1 MDESNFKVSDRFY
14 KSFRLVWMKKK
25 ALLSKNSREI
35 VYKLTRMIAFEYS
48 LWVSSPFL
56 KKNLCSRKPL
66 TRPSRRNWTTITLA
80 RVLTSWSLNR
90 RNQASKQLTLLSAIM
105 PEMYVYFSICIEKLY
120 LFFFS
125 FQTNAHWK
133 SLYSS
138 LSPSPFS
145 FHSFSLSHLENCC

>member
-105 PEMYVYFSICIEKLY
+105 PEMYVTSPFVSKSFIYFSFLFKLMHIENLSI
-120 LFFFS
+120 LL
-125 FQTNAHWK
+125 
-133 SLYSS
+133 SLPLPFPFI
-138 LSPSPFS
+138 LSPF
-145 FHSFSLSHLENCC
+145 LI